1 MYGIVEITGHQY
13 MVKAGDIVDVEKLT
27 GDVGSSVELDRVL
40 FVGGNENLV
49 GKPVVD
55 GAKVTA
61 QIVKQDRQR
70 KESCFRS

>member
-1 MYGIVEITGHQY
+1 MEVLLS
-13 MVKAGDIVDVEKLT
+13 LT
-27 GDVGSSVELDRVL
+27 VFFS
-40 FVGGNENLV
+40 VGGNENLV

-70 KESCFRS
+70 KESWFSFVSLVCTKKKNGHRQHFASLLIVSR